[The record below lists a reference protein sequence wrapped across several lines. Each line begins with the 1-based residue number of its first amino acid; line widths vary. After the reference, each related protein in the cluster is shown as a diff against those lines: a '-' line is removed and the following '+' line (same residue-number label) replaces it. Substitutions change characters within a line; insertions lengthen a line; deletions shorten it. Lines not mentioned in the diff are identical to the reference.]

1 MADVQTAEPRGK
13 KKSKHKKKRR
23 VAVRVDMTPM
33 VDVMFLLLT
42 FYMLT
47 TAFSLP
53 QTMEIN
59 LPPSDTQ
66 VDVAAS
72 NLMTLRVNAKG
83 DIYWN
88 IGTEPPAKIEWKDF
102 RKFVSDRNKAN
113 SRLIT
118 LIKVSRDAKYNDMVR
133 IIDALNVE
141 NVTRFSVAPM
151 TDADKA
157 ALAKVG
163 G

>member
-1 MADVQTAEPRGK
+1 MADVQTAETRGK

-23 VAVRVDMTPM
+23 VNVRVDMTPM

-59 LPPSDTQ
+59 LPPNDAT
-66 VDVAAS
+66 VDVAQS
-72 NLMTLRVNAKG
+72 NLLTLRVNAKG

-88 IGTEPPAKIEWKDF
+88 KGTEPPAKIEWKDF
-102 RKFVSDRNKAN
+102 SKFVSDQNKAN
-113 SRLIT
+113 PRLIT
-118 LIKVSRDAKYNDMVR
+118 LIKVDREAKYNDMVD

-141 NVTRFSVAPM
+141 NVTRFSIAPM
-151 TDADKA
+151 TDADKT